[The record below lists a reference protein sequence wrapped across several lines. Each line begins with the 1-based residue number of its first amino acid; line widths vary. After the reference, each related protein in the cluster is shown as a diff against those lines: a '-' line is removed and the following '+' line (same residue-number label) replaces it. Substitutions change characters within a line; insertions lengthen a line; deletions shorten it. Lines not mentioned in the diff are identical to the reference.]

1 VFASITAASA
11 TAAVERVLDLATAER
26 RVAVQAALAENLRGV
41 VTQVLLRKSS
51 GGRLAARELLLN
63 TEAVASLIAEG
74 QVAQLPLAIDGG
86 RKRGM
91 VPLNDALVAFVQ
103 SGAVD
108 VREAYRKAPDRATLL
123 SLLKREGI
131 DTSFVERLA

>member
-1 VFASITAASA
+1 
-11 TAAVERVLDLATAER
+11 
-26 RVAVQAALAENLRGV
+26 VQAALAEHLRGV

-63 TEAVASLIAEG
+63 TEAVASLIADGRVE
-74 QVAQLPLAIDGG
+74 QLPLAMDSG

-91 VPLNDALVAFVQ
+91 VPLHDALVAFVQ

-123 SLLKREGI
+123 SALKREGI